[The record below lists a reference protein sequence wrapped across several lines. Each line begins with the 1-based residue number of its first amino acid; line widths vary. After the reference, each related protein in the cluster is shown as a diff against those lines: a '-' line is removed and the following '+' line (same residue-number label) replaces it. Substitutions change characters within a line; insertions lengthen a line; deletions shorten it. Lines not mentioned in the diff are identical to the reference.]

1 MADSRM
7 PTTICVDLLNFCD
20 DFFKF
25 GEKNS
30 DFEKSLKLGKKR
42 IKAFV
47 HVAKSSGYKLIG
59 FIDKAIAT
67 DEALKKWFQ
76 RRKIEMQKGHKNSFP
91 SLGLVVGTIFA
102 AHGVD
107 VHYSTIDCDDTIAAF
122 AHQVSKIFLKL

>member
-7 PTTICVDLLNFCD
+7 PTTICVDLLNFCYY
-20 DFFKF
+20 FFKF
-25 GEKNS
+25 GKKNS
-30 DFEKSLKLGKKR
+30 DFEKSLELGKNQ

-47 HVAKSSGYKLIG
+47 QAAESSGYKLIG

-76 RRKIEMQKGHKNSFP
+76 RRKIEMQMGHKNVFP
-91 SLGLVVGTIFA
+91 CLGLVVGTIFA
-102 AHGVD
+102 SHGVD

-122 AHQVSKIFLKL
+122 AHQVSKKN

>member
-1 MADSRM
+1 MTDSRM
-7 PTTICVDLLNFCD
+7 PTTICVDLLNFCH

-25 GEKNS
+25 ANNS
-30 DFEKSLKLGKKR
+30 DFESNLKSGKNQ

-47 HVAKSSGYKLIG
+47 QAADSSGYKLIG

-76 RRKIEMQKGHKNSFP
+76 RRKIEMQKGHKNAFP

-102 AHGVD
+102 SHGVD

>member
-47 HVAKSSGYKLIG
+47 HVAKSSGYKLTG
-59 FIDKAIAT
+59 FIDRAKAT
-67 DEALKKWFQ
+67 DEALNKWFQ
-76 RRKIEMQKGHKNSFP
+76 RRTKEMEKGHKNSFP
-91 SLGLVVGTIFA
+91 CLGLVVGTIFA
-102 AHGVD
+102 SHGVD

-122 AHQVSKIFLKL
+122 AHQVSKKKLKQ